1 MATAKTTTA
10 APRAQRAEAAA
21 KKDMYLVLS
30 PLSHVSSAEL
40 YQPGDEI
47 ELTAAEAEQ
56 LLGHT
61 VELKAKA

>member
-1 MATAKTTTA
+1 MATTKTTPPA
-10 APRAQRAEAAA
+10 SRAERAEAAA
-21 KKDMYLVLS
+21 KKATYTVLS
-30 PLSHVSSAEL
+30 PLSHVSSKEL

-61 VELKAKA
+61 VQAKA